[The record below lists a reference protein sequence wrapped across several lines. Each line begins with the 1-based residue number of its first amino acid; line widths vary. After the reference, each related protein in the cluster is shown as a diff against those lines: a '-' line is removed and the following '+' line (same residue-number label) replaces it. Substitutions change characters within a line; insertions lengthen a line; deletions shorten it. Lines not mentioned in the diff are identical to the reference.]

1 MRQIPSG
8 ESFSAEALTPLERR
22 LCDWLAYQRD
32 AMIALLAE
40 VANIDGGSGD
50 KAGVDAVGK
59 RFRQFLAGR
68 SVETDIIA
76 RDTFSRRSSPV
87 ASRSSA
93 RPCCCWDMA
102 PRSSERARRLGRVS
116 GNVVSERKSG
126 TFLRFRI
133 KGRSAHA
140 GVDFTAGVSAIS
152 ELAHRI
158 FAMDAITDIRRDVT
172 PNAGLV
178 SGGQSVNATTPDAGG
193 GIDLSYNTLRD
204 RRDALNKFEDLVAR
218 NRAPAP
224 QPRWR
229 SPASSSPFSRRPNR
243 PACSNVT
250 AGPRAILASTS
261 APSTLAAAPIP
272 VSPPTSAPLCFA
284 ERVLS
289 TGVAH
294 TWDEYIE
301 LDTLVPRAQ
310 AAALTR
316 VQAEPEDGASSNTR
330 KVLRLA
336 CALRTRRGT
345 QRSARL
351 WRDFVS
357 VFSERE
363 KVR

>member
-1 MRQIPSG
+1 MLN
-8 ESFSAEALTPLERR
+8 AEP
-22 LCDWLAYQRD
+22 
-32 AMIALLAE
+32 
-40 VANIDGGSGD
+40 
-50 KAGVDAVGK
+50 
-59 RFRQFLAGR
+59 
-68 SVETDIIA
+68 
-76 RDTFSRRSSPV
+76 
-87 ASRSSA
+87 
-93 RPCCCWDMA
+93 
-102 PRSSERARRLGRVS
+102 GRVS
-116 GNVVSERKSG
+116 GNLVSERKGG

-152 ELAHRI
+152 ELAHKI
-158 FAMDAITDIRRDVT
+158 VAMDAITDIRRGVT
-172 PNAGLV
+172 LNVGLV
-178 SGGQSVNATTPDAGG
+178 SGGQSVNTTAPDAEGS
-193 GIDLSYNTLRD
+193 IDLRYNTLRD
-204 RRDALNKFEDLVAR
+204 RQDALNKIEDIVAR

-261 APSTLAAAPIP
+261 APSALAAAPIP
-272 VSPPTSAPLCFA
+272 VSPPTSAPLRFA

-289 TGVAH
+289 AGDAH
-294 TWDEYIE
+294 TSDEYIE

-310 AAALTR
+310 AAALTILR
-316 VQAEPEDGASSNTR
+316 LGQRMAPVQTQGNS
-330 KVLRLA
+330 LRLA
-336 CALRTRRGT
+336 CALRPRRGT

-357 VFSERE
+357 VVSERE